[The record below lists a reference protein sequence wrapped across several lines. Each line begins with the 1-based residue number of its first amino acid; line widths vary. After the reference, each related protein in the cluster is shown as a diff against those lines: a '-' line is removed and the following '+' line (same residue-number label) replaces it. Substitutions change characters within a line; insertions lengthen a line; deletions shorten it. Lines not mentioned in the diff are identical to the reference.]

1 MLKGVGV
8 GLIALSV
15 LIGLILFSNGT
26 LQINAEE
33 KQKQPTSPN
42 QVKDQAVSS
51 SKKSSPTQITNADKT
66 IVLTQLNDKVWAH
79 TSYNDFNGTTV
90 DHNGL
95 LVSTSKGV
103 VLVDTAWDTL
113 ENHKKTEELL
123 KMIEKHLKKKV
134 VMALVTHAHDDSIG
148 GIQALLDQGIDV
160 RSTFLTAKLAK
171 ERGYPS
177 PNPTLDAKPVMKV
190 GDTVIEAFYPG
201 EGHSQDNITVWLP
214 QHQILFGG
222 CFIKAL
228 GAKDLGNLSDANVE
242 QWDDSVQ
249 KVIDKYPNVKTVI
262 AGHGKWGDKSLLYHT
277 IDLIKQHTSQEN
289 LNHE

>member
-15 LIGLILFSNGT
+15 LIGSILFSNGT
-26 LQINAEE
+26 FQINAEE
-33 KQKQPTSPN
+33 KQKQPTSSN
-42 QVKDQAVSS
+42 QVKDQMMSP

-66 IVLTQLNDKVWAH
+66 IVLTKLNDKVWVH

-95 LVSTSKGV
+95 VVSTSKGV
-103 VLVDTAWDTL
+103 VLVDTAWDTV
-113 ENHKKTEELL
+113 ENHEKTEELL

-134 VMALVTHAHDDSIG
+134 VMALITHAHDDSIG
-148 GIQALLDQGIDV
+148 GIQALLNQGIEV
-160 RSTFLTAKLAK
+160 RSTLLTAKLAQ

-177 PNPTLDAKPVMKV
+177 PKPILDAKPVMKV

-228 GAKDLGNLSDANVE
+228 EAKDLGNLSDANVE

-249 KVIDKYPNVKTVI
+249 KVIDKYPDVKTVI
-262 AGHGKWGDKSLLYHT
+262 AGHGEWGDKSLLFHT
-277 IDLIKQHTSQEN
+277 IELIKQYTNQES
-289 LNHE
+289 